1 MKKIFSFAVLLVMA
15 IMSQAASY
23 KGILIT
29 DSLCGSDIY
38 PGTVHEVK
46 VYIPQEYDA
55 TRPACLYFGLD
66 GILYNAPAVMDS
78 LINARKMPVT
88 IGVFIQPGLVK
99 DENGKVI
106 RYNRSNEFDRTDGR
120 FADFIETEVLP
131 FVEKMKLQDGRK
143 ILISKDANDRAISGA
158 SSGGI
163 AAFNAAWW
171 RPDLFSRVYTTCG
184 TFVAMRGGNELS
196 ALVRKTEPRPIR
208 IYIHDGS
215 KDAWNP
221 LFGHWYEYNL
231 LMASALEFAGYEHK
245 QVWDDGNHSI
255 KNGSK
260 LFPEAMTYL
269 WDGYPQRVKPGITQN
284 NMIPTV
290 LIPGEDW
297 TLSDVKF
304 PEQAGAVAISP
315 DGKIKTKISKDSD
328 WLISAIMENGKE
340 TCVQE
345 YYWIHNPIHCHDNVS
360 GIIYAKDG
368 NLYVATTI
376 GIQICDHNGRVRA
389 IIPYPEKNIDAFA
402 FHDNVLYVKI
412 GDKIYTR
419 KIKAE
424 AHQPNDAPVEYRSQ
438 GQA

>member
-1 MKKIFSFAVLLVMA
+1 MKKIISISVLLIVAVMA
-15 IMSQAASY
+15 HTANY
-23 KGILIT
+23 KGVLIT
-29 DSLCGSDIY
+29 DSLCDSKIY
-38 PGTVHEVK
+38 PGTVHEIK
-46 VYIPQEYDA
+46 VYVPQEYDA

-78 LINARKMPVT
+78 LINTGKMPVT
-88 IGVFIQPGLVK
+88 VGVFIQPGLIK
-99 DENGKVI
+99 DKTGKVI

-120 FADFIETEVLP
+120 FADFIESEVLP
-131 FVEKMKLQDGRK
+131 FVEKIKLDDGRN
-143 ILISKDANDRAISGA
+143 ISISKDANDRAISGA

-163 AAFNAAWW
+163 AAFNVAWW

-184 TFVAMRGGNELS
+184 TFVAMRGGNELP
-196 ALVRKTEPRPIR
+196 ALVRKTESRPIR

-215 KDAWNP
+215 NDAWNP

-269 WDGYPQRVKPGITQN
+269 WEGYPERVKQGATQN

-290 LIPGEDW
+290 LIPGENW
-297 TLSDVKF
+297 KLSDVKF
-304 PEQAGAVAISP
+304 PKPAGIVAVSP
-315 DGKIKTKISKDSD
+315 DGKIKTNVSADSD
-328 WLISAIMENGKE
+328 WLISAIMEEGKE
-340 TCVQE
+340 TCIQE
-345 YYWIHNPIHCHDNVS
+345 YYWIHNPIHCHNNVS
-360 GIIYAKDG
+360 AMIYAKDG

-389 IIPYPEKNIDAFA
+389 IIPYPETTIDAFA
-402 FHDNVLYVKI
+402 FHGNVIFVKI
-412 GDKIYTR
+412 GDKVYTR
-419 KIKAE
+419 TINAE
-424 AHQPNDAPVEYRSQ
+424 AHQSDDAPVEYKSQ